1 MEELKIYTNSHF
13 MVAKNLILSFLNAI
27 GLIEVTRRT
36 PNLGLVEIQH
46 DSVLPGE
53 DVYIVAQQAT
63 LVYYTPYPCK
73 TDERLMGWYV
83 VHKVS
88 SHGRLPLP
96 NNEDYN
102 LDLNTY
108 DGEFFQEEGLE
119 GTFVIDLTEAIKMDV
134 DVGRVVDEDDGD
146 EVENVKD
153 LELLERLHLDN
164 DNDDNI
170 APSDSDEY
178 MNMADS
184 DDESYD
190 PANADYDDYF

>member
-1 MEELKIYTNSHF
+1 
-13 MVAKNLILSFLNAI
+13 
-27 GLIEVTRRT
+27 
-36 PNLGLVEIQH
+36 
-46 DSVLPGE
+46 LPGE

-63 LVYYTPYPCK
+63 QVYYTTYPCK
-73 TDERLMGWYV
+73 TDERLLGWYV
-83 VHKVS
+83 VHKVPP
-88 SHGRLPLP
+88 HDRLPLP

-119 GTFVIDLTEAIKMDV
+119 GTFVIDLTEAIGMDV

-164 DNDDNI
+164 DDDDNI
-170 APSDSDEY
+170 APSDCDEY
-178 MNMADS
+178 MDMADS

-190 PANADYDDYF
+190 PANADHDDYF

>member
-1 MEELKIYTNSHF
+1 L
-13 MVAKNLILSFLNAI
+13 L
-27 GLIEVTRRT
+27 
-36 PNLGLVEIQH
+36 
-46 DSVLPGE
+46 GE

-73 TDERLMGWYV
+73 TDEHLMGWYV

-88 SHGRLPLP
+88 PHGRLPLP

-108 DGEFFQEEGLE
+108 DREFFQEEGLE
-119 GTFVIDLTEAIKMDV
+119 GTFLIDLTEAIGMDV
-134 DVGRVVDEDDGD
+134 DVGRVVDEDDGYD
-146 EVENVKD
+146 VENVKD
-153 LELLERLHLDN
+153 LELMERLHLDN
-164 DNDDNI
+164 DDDDNI

-178 MNMADS
+178 IDMADS

-190 PANADYDDYF
+190 AANADYDDYF